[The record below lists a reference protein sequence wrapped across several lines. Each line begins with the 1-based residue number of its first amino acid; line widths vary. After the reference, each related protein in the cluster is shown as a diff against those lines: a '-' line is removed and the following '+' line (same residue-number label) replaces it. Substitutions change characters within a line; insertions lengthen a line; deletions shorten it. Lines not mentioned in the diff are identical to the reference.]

1 MPNSSRKKQKTSHQT
16 AHHLSMNRTHLNPD
30 LIYSVGTQIV
40 TKVPILGASGRMAHP
55 SGAVGVVVQAPVDL
69 THSYR
74 VRFPDGFET
83 ALRPDELVMLA
94 HFKRGELDQPGGV
107 LASHRLFDRVLLKV
121 VIGSRAYG
129 LETENSDTDY
139 RGVYLPH
146 AGLHWSL
153 FGVPEQ
159 LENDATQECYWELQ
173 KFLTLA
179 LKANPNVF
187 ECLYSPLIEHATPL
201 GRELLA
207 MRESFLSRV
216 AYQTFNGYVL
226 SQFKKLQAD
235 LRNHG
240 AVKWKHVMH
249 LLRLLLSGICV
260 LRNGYVPVRVEQ
272 HRDQLLAIK
281 RGEVAWDDVE
291 AWRKSLHHDFDAALS
306 ETKLPERPDYQRADA
321 FLIDARRRA
330 MAEELP

>member
-1 MPNSSRKKQKTSHQT
+1 ME
-16 AHHLSMNRTHLNPD
+16 RTHLNSE
-30 LIYSVGTQIV
+30 LIYSVGTQVV
-40 TKVPILGASGRMAHP
+40 TKVAVVGVSGRLAYP

-74 VRFPDGFET
+74 VRFPDGYE
-83 ALRPDELVMLA
+83 APLRRDEVVMLA
-94 HFKRGELDQPGGV
+94 HFKSGLLDDDNA
-107 LASHRLFDRVLLKV
+107 LASHQLNDRVILKV

-129 LETENSDTDY
+129 LETEESDTDY
-139 RGVYLPH
+139 RGVYLPP
-146 AGLHWSL
+146 ADLHWSL

-159 LENDATQECYWELQ
+159 LENDAAQECFWELQ

-187 ECLYSPLIEHATPL
+187 EVLYSPLIEYATPL
-201 GRELLA
+201 GRELIA

-235 LRNHG
+235 LRNQG

-249 LLRLLLSGICV
+249 LIRLLLSGICT
-260 LRNGYVPVRVEQ
+260 LKQGYVPVRVEQ

-281 RGEVAWDDVE
+281 RGEVAWDDIE
-291 AWRKSLHHDFDAALS
+291 AWRLSLHAEFDQALL
-306 ETKLPERPDYQRADA
+306 ETKLPERPDYARANQ
-321 FLIDARRRA
+321 FLIAARRKA
-330 MAEELP
+330 MAEDLP

>member
-1 MPNSSRKKQKTSHQT
+1 
-16 AHHLSMNRTHLNPD
+16 MNRTHLNPE
-30 LIYSVGTQIV
+30 LIYSVGTQV
-40 TKVPILGASGRMAHP
+40 VSKVPIVGASGRMAHP
-55 SGAVGVVVQAPVDL
+55 SGAVGVVVQAPMDL
-69 THSYR
+69 EHSYR
-74 VRFPDGFET
+74 VRFPDGFES

-107 LASHRLFDRVLLKV
+107 LASHRLCDRVILKV

-129 LETENSDTDY
+129 LETEDSDTDY
-139 RGVYLPH
+139 RGVYLPP
-146 AGLHWSL
+146 AELHWSL
-153 FGVPEQ
+153 FGVPEN

-173 KFLTLA
+173 KFVTLA
-179 LKANPNVF
+179 LKANPNVL

-201 GRELLA
+201 GRELLT

-260 LRNGYVPVRVEQ
+260 LKHGYVPVRIEE
-272 HRDQLLAIK
+272 HRDRLLAIK
-281 RGEVAWDDVE
+281 RGEIAWDEIEV
-291 AWRKSLHHDFDAALS
+291 WRKELHRDFDFALS
-306 ETKLPERPDYQRADA
+306 ETTLPERPDYQRADA
-321 FLIDARRRA
+321 FLIDARHRA
-330 MAEELP
+330 LAKELP

>member
-1 MPNSSRKKQKTSHQT
+1 ME
-16 AHHLSMNRTHLNPD
+16 RTHLNSE
-30 LIYSVGTQIV
+30 LIYSVGTQVV
-40 TKVPILGASGRMAHP
+40 TKVAVVGVSGRLAYP
-55 SGAVGVVVQAPVDL
+55 SGAVGVVVEAPVEL

-74 VRFPDGFET
+74 VRFPDGYE
-83 ALRPDELVMLA
+83 APLRRDEVVMLA
-94 HFKRGELDQPGGV
+94 HFKSGLLDDDNA
-107 LASHRLFDRVLLKV
+107 LASHQLNDRVILKV

-129 LETENSDTDY
+129 LETEESDTDY
-139 RGVYLPH
+139 RGVYLPP
-146 AGLHWSL
+146 ADLHWSL

-159 LENDATQECYWELQ
+159 LENDAAQECFWELQ

-187 ECLYSPLIEHATPL
+187 EVLYSPLIEHATPL
-201 GRELLA
+201 GRELIA

-235 LRNHG
+235 LRNQG

-249 LLRLLLSGICV
+249 LIRLLLSGICT
-260 LRNGYVPVRVEQ
+260 LQQGYVPVRVEQ

-281 RGEVAWDDVE
+281 RGEVAWDDIE
-291 AWRKSLHHDFDAALS
+291 AWRLSLHSEFDQALL
-306 ETKLPERPDYQRADA
+306 ETKLPERPDYARANQ
-321 FLIDARRRA
+321 FLIAARRKA
-330 MAEELP
+330 MEETLP

>member
-1 MPNSSRKKQKTSHQT
+1 ME
-16 AHHLSMNRTHLNPD
+16 RTHLNSE
-30 LIYSVGTQIV
+30 LIYSVGTQVV
-40 TKVPILGASGRMAHP
+40 TKVAVVGVSGRLAYP

-74 VRFPDGFET
+74 VRFPDGYE
-83 ALRPDELVMLA
+83 APLRRDEVVMLA
-94 HFKRGELDQPGGV
+94 HFKSGLLDDDNA
-107 LASHRLFDRVLLKV
+107 LASHQLNDRVILKV

-129 LETENSDTDY
+129 LETEESDTDY
-139 RGVYLPH
+139 RGVYLPP
-146 AGLHWSL
+146 ADLHWSL

-159 LENDATQECYWELQ
+159 LENDAAQECFWELQ

-187 ECLYSPLIEHATPL
+187 EVLYSPLIEHATPL
-201 GRELLA
+201 GRELIT

-235 LRNHG
+235 LRNQG

-249 LLRLLLSGICV
+249 LIRLLLSGICT
-260 LRNGYVPVRVEQ
+260 LKQGYVPVRVEQ

-281 RGEVAWDDVE
+281 RGEVAWDDIE
-291 AWRKSLHHDFDAALS
+291 AWRLSLHAEFDQALL
-306 ETKLPERPDYQRADA
+306 ETKLPERPDYARANQ
-321 FLIDARRRA
+321 FLIAARRKA
-330 MAEELP
+330 MGEILP

>member
-1 MPNSSRKKQKTSHQT
+1 
-16 AHHLSMNRTHLNPD
+16 MNRTHLPPD
-30 LIYSVGTQIV
+30 LIYSVGTQVV
-40 TKVPILGASGRMAHP
+40 TKVPIVGASGRMAHP
-55 SGAVGVVVQAPVDL
+55 AGAVGVVVQSPVDL
-69 THSYR
+69 EHSYR
-74 VRFPDGFET
+74 VRFPDGFES
-83 ALRPDELVMLA
+83 ALRCDEIIMLA
-94 HFKRGELDQPGGV
+94 HYRRGELDEPGGM
-107 LASHRLFDRVLLKV
+107 LASQHLFDRVILKV

-129 LETENSDTDY
+129 LETEDSDTDY
-139 RGVYLPH
+139 RGVYLPP
-146 AGLHWSL
+146 AELQWSL

-173 KFLTLA
+173 KFVTLA

-187 ECLYSPLIEHATPL
+187 EVLYSPLIELATPL
-201 GRELLA
+201 GRELIA

-249 LLRLLLSGICV
+249 LIRLLLSGICT
-260 LRNGYVPVRVEQ
+260 LRHGYVPVRVEE

-281 RGEVAWDDVE
+281 RGEVTWHEVE
-291 AWRKSLHHDFDAALS
+291 TWRLSLHREFDQALS
-306 ETKLPERPDYQRADA
+306 ATQLPERPDYERANA
-321 FLIDARRRA
+321 FLVSARRRA
-330 MAEELP
+330 LSEELP